1 MRRLSFW
8 IQGLCLTAA
17 TMSFAAQ
24 AQDVVDVKKST
35 KITVTQVVVSGDRGD
50 TYVMKTLQPMDSDLV
65 VVTSDMAKSARPFS
79 VVNDQ
84 FTVAHVTEPV
94 SGISETGKPLELPQI
109 RPGVREVHAHYFN
122 DVYDVVYLQDGRW
135 MHVETLEEPQNG
147 KLLLTDALKR
157 ASRAL

>member
-1 MRRLSFW
+1 MLRPSFW
-8 IQGLCLTAA
+8 IQGLCLTVA

-24 AQDVVDVKKST
+24 AQDVADVKKST

-94 SGISETGKPLELPQI
+94 SGIFETGKPLELPQI
-109 RPGVREVHAHYFN
+109 QAGVCEVHAHYFN